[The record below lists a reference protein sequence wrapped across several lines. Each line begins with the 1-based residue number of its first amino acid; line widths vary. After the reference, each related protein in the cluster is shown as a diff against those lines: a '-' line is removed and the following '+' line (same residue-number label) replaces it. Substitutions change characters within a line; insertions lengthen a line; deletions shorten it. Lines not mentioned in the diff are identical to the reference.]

1 MKDSVL
7 LKYLLNSSFLC
18 IDESEIETIFTNDIK
33 EKKEKLENIL
43 TKEQMKEVNY
53 YKYDLV
59 AHMFNI
65 RTEECFKMFYL
76 GIALGM
82 EVRDF
87 INEQN
92 KEE

>member
-7 LKYLLNSSFLC
+7 FKYLLNSSFLC
-18 IDESEIETIFTNDIK
+18 FDESEIETIFTDRLK
-33 EKKEKLENIL
+33 EKEDKLENIL
-43 TKEQMKEVNY
+43 TKEQMREVNH

-65 RTEECFKMFYL
+65 RDKECFKMLYL

-82 EVRDF
+82 EVSDF
-87 INEQN
+87 INEEN